1 MGPSPS
7 FYLRT
12 SYFLGGTFAAL
23 RRGIFLA
30 GGGTSFSE
38 GYSDMANL
46 LPPPIGT
53 SSKLLDG
60 GGVIVC

>member
-1 MGPSPS
+1 
-7 FYLRT
+7 
-12 SYFLGGTFAAL
+12 
-23 RRGIFLA
+23 
-30 GGGTSFSE
+30 
-38 GYSDMANL
+38 MANL